1 MTYATTTNE
10 PNRTLYSNFT
20 LFNFVTLMYLWVCL
34 CIRERKERKDIGI
47 DLSRLYQVC
56 GQKVKM
62 RPQLIHSLKLPYT
75 FHIYEKKKP
84 EVKAI
89 NPIIF
94 RKN

>member
-34 CIRERKERKDIGI
+34 YIRERKERKDIGI

-56 GQKVKM
+56 LWSESQNASTADTLTKTA
-62 RPQLIHSLKLPYT
+62 LHFS
-75 FHIYEKKKP
+75 HI
-84 EVKAI
+84 
-89 NPIIF
+89 
-94 RKN
+94 